1 MYYEVIPTTT
11 FKKSPLFSDGLLT
24 YSFDQNLAPGT
35 IVSIPLG
42 KKTAIGIIYQK
53 TTAPTDQNFIIKSIN
68 KIVHPIPLPNH
79 LLKSLAWLSFY
90 YLNPVAKTA
99 NLFLPLGIEKNRRK
113 KSSTPA
119 TVDVTTTNVTTTTTT
134 ANTNIT
140 SDATTTTADTNI
152 TTDATTPKIPLNSA
166 QKQALAE
173 LHKIKTHTKLLHGI
187 TGSGKTNI
195 YLKLAQQVFNSNQST
210 ILLVPEISLTPQLV
224 GRFQEHFGTQ
234 VISLHSKLT
243 EAERHLIWQRIHEA
257 DSSAPFVVI
266 GPRSALFSPLK
277 NLGLIIIDEAHEPS
291 FYQDTSPRYHA
302 LRLASFMAQT
312 LKIDCLLGTATPRV
326 EDYFLAQK
334 NHAYVALSEKAKTIT
349 GQTKISLIDLKDR
362 ALFTKNRYFS
372 DALLQD
378 IENNLKQHK
387 QTLLFHN
394 RRGSAP
400 LTLCEHCGYQV
411 LCPNCLLPLILHSDS
426 YQLICHTCGHHEPVP
441 STCPVCHH
449 GSLIHKGFGTKL
461 LESEL
466 KKLFKNAR
474 IARFD
479 ADNATADS
487 LTQNFEAVK
496 NGDIDIIIG
505 TQTIAKGL
513 DLPLLNT
520 VGIVQADAN
529 LNLPDYAAEER
540 TFQLITQVIGRVG
553 RGHTDINHVF
563 LQTFQPEHP
572 VILAARSLDY
582 VKFADYLLKKRQL
595 SHLPP
600 FFYLLRISIVKKTE
614 DLAIKKIVSLHRAL
628 KKFPDVYLSAP
639 TPSFH
644 EYTPSGYSWQIIVK
658 AKKRDSLTHLIES
671 LDQYPEIRFAIDPPS
686 LI

>member
-1 MYYEVIPTTT
+1 MYYDVIPTTT

-24 YSFDQNLAPGT
+24 YSFDQNLAPGI

-42 KKTAIGIIYQK
+42 KKTALGIIYRK

-79 LLKSLAWLSFY
+79 LLKSLAWLSSY

-113 KSSTPA
+113 KSSASTFIPQSSNPIQ
-119 TVDVTTTNVTTTTTT
+119 DM
-134 ANTNIT
+134 T
-140 SDATTTTADTNI
+140 SPNAATTTHYQ
-152 TTDATTPKIPLNSA
+152 IPLNPA
-166 QKQALAE
+166 QKQALTE
-173 LHKIKTHTKLLHGI
+173 LRKIKTHTKLLHGI

-195 YLKLAQQVFNSNQST
+195 YLELASQVFNSNKSV

-257 DSSAPFVVI
+257 DQSTPFVII

-349 GQTKISLIDLKDR
+349 SQTKINLIDLKDR
-362 ALFTKNRYFS
+362 ALFTRNRYFS

-400 LTLCEHCGYQV
+400 LTICEHCGYQV
-411 LCPNCLLPLILHSDS
+411 LCPNCLLPLTLHSDS

-529 LNLPDYAAEER
+529 LNLPDYVAEER

-553 RGHTDINHVF
+553 RGHNDINHVF

-572 VILAARSLDY
+572 VILAAKSLDY
-582 VKFADYLLKKRQL
+582 AKFADYLLKKRQL

-614 DLAIKKIVSLHRAL
+614 NLAIKKIMSLHHTL

-658 AKKRDSLTHLIES
+658 AKKRDSLTHLIQS

>member
-42 KKTAIGIIYQK
+42 KKTALGIIYRK

-79 LLKSLAWLSFY
+79 LLKSLAWLSSY

-113 KSSTPA
+113 KSSASTFIPQSSNPIQ
-119 TVDVTTTNVTTTTTT
+119 DM
-134 ANTNIT
+134 T
-140 SDATTTTADTNI
+140 SPIAATTTHYQ
-152 TTDATTPKIPLNSA
+152 IPLNPA
-166 QKQALAE
+166 QKQALTE

-195 YLKLAQQVFNSNQST
+195 YLELASQVFSSNQSV
-210 ILLVPEISLTPQLV
+210 ILLVPEIFLTPQLV

-257 DSSAPFVVI
+257 DQSIPFIVI

-334 NHAYVALSEKAKTIT
+334 NHAYVVLSEKAKSIT
-349 GQTKISLIDLKDR
+349 SQTKISLIDLKDR
-362 ALFTKNRYFS
+362 AFFTRNRYFS

-400 LTLCEHCGYQV
+400 LTICEHCGYQV
-411 LCPNCLLPLILHSDS
+411 LCPNCLLPLTLHSDS

-466 KKLFKNAR
+466 KKLFKSAR

-479 ADNATADS
+479 ADNTTADS
-487 LTQNFEAVK
+487 LTQNFESVK

-572 VILAARSLDY
+572 VILAAKSLDY
-582 VKFADYLLKKRQL
+582 AKFADYLLKKRQL

-614 DLAIKKIVSLHRAL
+614 DLTIKKIMELHRAL
-628 KKFPDVYLSAP
+628 KKIPDVYLSAP

>member
-42 KKTAIGIIYQK
+42 KKTALGIIYRK
-53 TTAPTDQNFIIKSIN
+53 ISTPTDQNFIIKSIN

-79 LLKSLAWLSFY
+79 LLKSLAWLSSY

-113 KSSTPA
+113 KSPVTPP
-119 TVDVTTTNVTTTTTT
+119 V
-134 ANTNIT
+134 
-140 SDATTTTADTNI
+140 ATTINEAPLTASVASLSSPVIPPIT
-152 TTDATTPKIPLNSA
+152 TTDAHQIPLNSA
-166 QKQALAE
+166 QKQALTE

-195 YLKLAQQVFNSNQST
+195 YLKLASQVFSSNQSV

-243 EAERHLIWQRIHEA
+243 EAERHLIWQLIHEA
-257 DSSAPFVVI
+257 DQSTPFVVI

-326 EDYFLAQK
+326 EDYFLARK
-334 NHAYVALSEKAKTIT
+334 NHAYVALSEKAKSIT
-349 GQTKISLIDLKDR
+349 SQTKISLIDLKDR
-362 ALFTKNRYFS
+362 ALFTRNRYFS

-411 LCPNCLLPLILHSDS
+411 LCPNCLLPLTLHSDS

-466 KKLFKNAR
+466 KKLFKSAR

-479 ADNATADS
+479 ADNTTADS

-572 VILAARSLDY
+572 VILAAKSLDY
-582 VKFADYLLKKRQL
+582 AKFADYLLKKRQL

-614 DLAIKKIVSLHRAL
+614 DLTIKKIMELHRAL

>member
-24 YSFDQNLAPGT
+24 YSFDQNLTPGT

-42 KKTAIGIIYQK
+42 KKTALGIIYRK
-53 TTAPTDQNFIIKSIN
+53 TTAPTDQNFVIKSIN

-79 LLKSLAWLSFY
+79 LLKSLVWLSSY

-113 KSSTPA
+113 KFSTPA
-119 TVDVTTTNVTTTTTT
+119 TADVTTTN
-134 ANTNIT
+134 
-140 SDATTTTADTNI
+140 ATTTTATTAVTTTVVAQNSNNSVI
-152 TTDATTPKIPLNSA
+152 TSLKIPLNSA

-173 LHKIKTHTKLLHGI
+173 LQAIKTHTKLLHGI

-195 YLKLAQQVFNSNQST
+195 YLKLAQQMFDSNQSI

-234 VISLHSKLT
+234 VTTLHSKVT

-257 DSSAPFVVI
+257 NSSTPFVVI

-349 GQTKISLIDLKDR
+349 SQTKISLIDLKDR

-378 IENNLKQHK
+378 IENNLRQHK

-411 LCPNCLLPLILHSDS
+411 LCPNCLLPLTLHSDS

-449 GSLIHKGFGTKL
+449 SSLIHKGFGTKL

-466 KKLFKNAR
+466 KKLFKSAR

-479 ADNATADS
+479 ADNTTADS
-487 LTQNFEAVK
+487 LTQNFAAVK
-496 NGDIDIIIG
+496 NGDINIIIG

-572 VILAARSLDY
+572 VILAAKSLDY
-582 VKFADYLLKKRQL
+582 AKFADYLLKKRQI

-600 FFYLLRISIVKKTE
+600 FFYLLRIAIVKKTE
-614 DLAIKKIVSLHRAL
+614 DLTIKKIMELHRAL
-628 KKFPDVYLSAP
+628 KKLPDVYLSAP

-671 LDQYPEIRFAIDPPS
+671 LNQYPEIRFAIDPPS

>member
-24 YSFDQNLAPGT
+24 YSFDQNLAPGI

-42 KKTAIGIIYQK
+42 KKTTLGIIYRK

-79 LLKSLAWLSFY
+79 LLKSLAWLSSY

-113 KSSTPA
+113 KSSASTFIPQFSNPIQDIA
-119 TVDVTTTNVTTTTTT
+119 SPI
-134 ANTNIT
+134 A
-140 SDATTTTADTNI
+140 ATTTHYQ
-152 TTDATTPKIPLNSA
+152 IPLNPA
-166 QKQALAE
+166 QKQALTE

-195 YLKLAQQVFNSNQST
+195 YLELASQVFSSNQSV

-257 DSSAPFVVI
+257 DQSTPFVII

-334 NHAYVALSEKAKTIT
+334 NHAYVALSEKAKSIT
-349 GQTKISLIDLKDR
+349 SQTKISLIDLKDR
-362 ALFTKNRYFS
+362 ALFTRNRYFS

-400 LTLCEHCGYQV
+400 LTICEHCGYQV
-411 LCPNCLLPLILHSDS
+411 LCPNCLLPLTLHSDS

-466 KKLFKNAR
+466 KKLFKSAR

-553 RGHTDINHVF
+553 RGHNDINHVF

-572 VILAARSLDY
+572 VILAAKSLDY
-582 VKFADYLLKKRQL
+582 AKFADYLLKKRQL

-600 FFYLLRISIVKKTE
+600 FFYLLRISILKKTE
-614 DLAIKKIVSLHRAL
+614 DLAIKKIMSLHRTL

>member
-24 YSFDQNLAPGT
+24 YSFDQNLAPGI

-42 KKTAIGIIYQK
+42 KKTTLGIIYRK

-79 LLKSLAWLSFY
+79 LLKSLAWLSSY

-113 KSSTPA
+113 KSSASTFIPQFSNPIQDIA
-119 TVDVTTTNVTTTTTT
+119 SPI
-134 ANTNIT
+134 A
-140 SDATTTTADTNI
+140 ATTTHYQ
-152 TTDATTPKIPLNSA
+152 IPLNPA
-166 QKQALAE
+166 QKQALTE

-195 YLKLAQQVFNSNQST
+195 YLELASQVFSSNQSV

-257 DSSAPFVVI
+257 DQSTPFVII

-334 NHAYVALSEKAKTIT
+334 NHAYVALSEKAKSIT
-349 GQTKISLIDLKDR
+349 SQTKISLIDLKDR
-362 ALFTKNRYFS
+362 ALFTRNRYFS

-400 LTLCEHCGYQV
+400 LTICEHCGYQV
-411 LCPNCLLPLILHSDS
+411 LCPNCLLPLTLHSDS

-553 RGHTDINHVF
+553 RGHNDVNHVF

-572 VILAARSLDY
+572 VILAAKSLDY
-582 VKFADYLLKKRQL
+582 AKFADYLLKKRQL

-614 DLAIKKIVSLHRAL
+614 DLAIKKIMSLHRTL

>member
-24 YSFDQNLAPGT
+24 YSFDQNLAPGI

-42 KKTAIGIIYQK
+42 KKTALGIIYRK

-79 LLKSLAWLSFY
+79 LLKSLAWLSSY

-113 KSSTPA
+113 KSSASTFIPQFSNPIQDIA
-119 TVDVTTTNVTTTTTT
+119 SPI
-134 ANTNIT
+134 A
-140 SDATTTTADTNI
+140 ATTTHYQ
-152 TTDATTPKIPLNSA
+152 IPLNPA
-166 QKQALAE
+166 QKQALTE

-195 YLKLAQQVFNSNQST
+195 YLELASQVFNSNKSV

-257 DSSAPFVVI
+257 DQSTPFVII

-334 NHAYVALSEKAKTIT
+334 NHAYVALSEKAKSIT
-349 GQTKISLIDLKDR
+349 SQTKISLIDLKDR
-362 ALFTKNRYFS
+362 ALFTRNRYFS
-372 DALLQD
+372 DTLLQD

-400 LTLCEHCGYQV
+400 LTICEHCGYQV
-411 LCPNCLLPLILHSDS
+411 LCPNCLLPLTLHSDS

-572 VILAARSLDY
+572 VILAAKSLDY
-582 VKFADYLLKKRQL
+582 AKFADYLLKKRQL

-614 DLAIKKIVSLHRAL
+614 DLAIKKIMSLHRTL

-644 EYTPSGYSWQIIVK
+644 EYTPSGYSWQIIIK

-671 LDQYPEIRFAIDPPS
+671 LNQYPEIRFAIDPPS

>member
-42 KKTAIGIIYQK
+42 KKTALGIIYRK

-79 LLKSLAWLSFY
+79 LLKSLAWLSSY
-90 YLNPVAKTA
+90 YLNPVAKAA

-113 KSSTPA
+113 KSSASTFIPQSSNPIQ
-119 TVDVTTTNVTTTTTT
+119 DM
-134 ANTNIT
+134 T
-140 SDATTTTADTNI
+140 SPNAATTTHYQ
-152 TTDATTPKIPLNSA
+152 IPLNPT
-166 QKQALAE
+166 QKQALTE
-173 LHKIKTHTKLLHGI
+173 LRKIKTHTKLLHGI

-195 YLKLAQQVFNSNQST
+195 YLELASQVFNSNKSV

-257 DSSAPFVVI
+257 DQSTPFVII

-334 NHAYVALSEKAKTIT
+334 NHAYVALSEKAKSIT
-349 GQTKISLIDLKDR
+349 SQTKISLIDLKDR
-362 ALFTKNRYFS
+362 ALFTRNRYFF

-400 LTLCEHCGYQV
+400 LTICEHCGYQV
-411 LCPNCLLPLILHSDS
+411 LCPNCLLPLTLHSDS

-466 KKLFKNAR
+466 KKLFKSAR

-520 VGIVQADAN
+520 VGIIQADAN

-553 RGHTDINHVF
+553 RGHNDINHVF

-572 VILAARSLDY
+572 VILAAKSLDY
-582 VKFADYLLKKRQL
+582 AKFADYLLKKRQL

-614 DLAIKKIVSLHRAL
+614 DLAIKKIMSLHSTL

>member
-42 KKTAIGIIYQK
+42 KKTAIGIIYRK

-79 LLKSLAWLSFY
+79 LLKSLAWLSSY

-113 KSSTPA
+113 KSSASTFIPQFSNPIQDIA
-119 TVDVTTTNVTTTTTT
+119 SPI
-134 ANTNIT
+134 A
-140 SDATTTTADTNI
+140 ATTTHYQ
-152 TTDATTPKIPLNSA
+152 IPLNPA
-166 QKQALAE
+166 QKQALTE

-195 YLKLAQQVFNSNQST
+195 YLELASQVFSSNQSV

-257 DSSAPFVVI
+257 DQSTPFVII

-334 NHAYVALSEKAKTIT
+334 NHAYVALSEKAKSIT
-349 GQTKISLIDLKDR
+349 SQTKISLIDLKDR
-362 ALFTKNRYFS
+362 ALFTRNRYFS

-400 LTLCEHCGYQV
+400 LTICEHCGYQV
-411 LCPNCLLPLILHSDS
+411 LCPNCLLPLTLHSDS

-466 KKLFKNAR
+466 KKLFKSAR

-520 VGIVQADAN
+520 VGIIQADAN

-572 VILAARSLDY
+572 VILAAKSLDY
-582 VKFADYLLKKRQL
+582 AKFADYLLKKRQL

-614 DLAIKKIVSLHRAL
+614 DLTIKKITELHRAL
-628 KKFPDVYLSAP
+628 KKFPNVYLSAP

-644 EYTPSGYSWQIIVK
+644 EYIPSGYSWQIIVK

>member
-42 KKTAIGIIYQK
+42 KKTALGIIYRK
-53 TTAPTDQNFIIKSIN
+53 TAAPTDQNFVIKSIN

-79 LLKSLAWLSFY
+79 LLKSLIWLSSY

-113 KSSTPA
+113 KFSTPA
-119 TVDVTTTNVTTTTTT
+119 TADVTTTN
-134 ANTNIT
+134 
-140 SDATTTTADTNI
+140 ATTTTATTAVTTTVVAQNSNNSVI
-152 TTDATTPKIPLNSA
+152 TSLKIPLNSA
-166 QKQALAE
+166 QKQALTKLQA
-173 LHKIKTHTKLLHGI
+173 IKTHTKLLHGI

-195 YLKLAQQVFNSNQST
+195 YLKLAQQIFDSNQSI

-257 DSSAPFVVI
+257 DQSTPFVVI

-334 NHAYVALSEKAKTIT
+334 NHAYVSLSEKAKSIT
-349 GQTKISLIDLKDR
+349 SQTKINLIDLKDR
-362 ALFTKNRYFS
+362 ALFAKNRYFS

-378 IENNLKQHK
+378 IENNLRQHK

-400 LTLCEHCGYQV
+400 LTLCEHCGYQA
-411 LCPNCLLPLILHSDS
+411 LCPNCLLPLTLHSDS

-466 KKLFKNAR
+466 KKLFKSAH

-479 ADNATADS
+479 ADNTTADS

-496 NGDIDIIIG
+496 NGDINIIIG

-572 VILAARSLDY
+572 VILAAKSLDY
-582 VKFADYLLKKRQL
+582 AKFADYLLKKRQI

-600 FFYLLRISIVKKTE
+600 FFYLLRIAIVKKTE
-614 DLAIKKIVSLHRAL
+614 DLTIKKIMELHRAL
-628 KKFPDVYLSAP
+628 KKLPDVYLSAP

>member
-42 KKTAIGIIYQK
+42 KKTALGIIYRK

-79 LLKSLAWLSFY
+79 LLKSLAWLSSY

-113 KSSTPA
+113 KSSASTFIPQSSNPIQ
-119 TVDVTTTNVTTTTTT
+119 DM
-134 ANTNIT
+134 T
-140 SDATTTTADTNI
+140 SPNAATTTHYQ
-152 TTDATTPKIPLNSA
+152 IPLNPT
-166 QKQALAE
+166 QKQALTE
-173 LHKIKTHTKLLHGI
+173 LRKIKTHTKLLHGI

-195 YLKLAQQVFNSNQST
+195 YLELASQVFNSNKSV

-257 DSSAPFVVI
+257 DQSTPFVII

-334 NHAYVALSEKAKTIT
+334 NHAYVALSEKAKSIT
-349 GQTKISLIDLKDR
+349 SQTKISLIDLKDR
-362 ALFTKNRYFS
+362 ALFTRNRYFS

-400 LTLCEHCGYQV
+400 LTICEHCGYQV
-411 LCPNCLLPLILHSDS
+411 LCPNCLLPLTLHSDS

-466 KKLFKNAR
+466 KNLFKSAR

-572 VILAARSLDY
+572 VILAAKSLDY
-582 VKFADYLLKKRQL
+582 AKFADYLLKKRQL

-614 DLAIKKIVSLHRAL
+614 DLTIKKIMELHRAL
-628 KKFPDVYLSAP
+628 KKIPDVYLSAP

>member
-42 KKTAIGIIYQK
+42 KKTALGIIYRK

-79 LLKSLAWLSFY
+79 LLKSLAWLSSY

-113 KSSTPA
+113 KSSASTFIPQSSNPIQ
-119 TVDVTTTNVTTTTTT
+119 DM
-134 ANTNIT
+134 T
-140 SDATTTTADTNI
+140 SPNAATTTHYQ
-152 TTDATTPKIPLNSA
+152 IPLNPT
-166 QKQALAE
+166 QKQALTE
-173 LHKIKTHTKLLHGI
+173 LRKIKTHTKLLHGI

-195 YLKLAQQVFNSNQST
+195 YLELASQVFNSNKSV

-243 EAERHLIWQRIHEA
+243 EAERHLIWQHIHEA
-257 DSSAPFVVI
+257 DQSTPFVII

-334 NHAYVALSEKAKTIT
+334 NHAYVALSEKAKSIT
-349 GQTKISLIDLKDR
+349 SQTKISLIDLKDR
-362 ALFTKNRYFS
+362 ALFTRNRYFS

-400 LTLCEHCGYQV
+400 LTICEHCGYQV
-411 LCPNCLLPLILHSDS
+411 LCPNCLLPLTLHSDS

-466 KKLFKNAR
+466 KKLFKSAR

-520 VGIVQADAN
+520 VGIIQADAN

-572 VILAARSLDY
+572 VILAAKSLDY
-582 VKFADYLLKKRQL
+582 AKFADYLLKKRQL

-614 DLAIKKIVSLHRAL
+614 DLTIKKIMELHRAL
-628 KKFPDVYLSAP
+628 KKIPDVYLSAP

>member
-42 KKTAIGIIYQK
+42 KKTALGIIYRK
-53 TTAPTDQNFIIKSIN
+53 TTAPTDQNFVIKSIN

-79 LLKSLAWLSFY
+79 LLKSLAWLSSY

-113 KSSTPA
+113 KSSASTFIPQFSNPIQDIA
-119 TVDVTTTNVTTTTTT
+119 SPI
-134 ANTNIT
+134 A
-140 SDATTTTADTNI
+140 ATTTHYQ
-152 TTDATTPKIPLNSA
+152 IPLNPA
-166 QKQALAE
+166 QKQALTE

-195 YLKLAQQVFNSNQST
+195 YLELASQVFSSNQSV

-257 DSSAPFVVI
+257 DQSTPFVII

-334 NHAYVALSEKAKTIT
+334 NHAYVALSEKAKSIT
-349 GQTKISLIDLKDR
+349 SQTKISPIDLKDR
-362 ALFTKNRYFS
+362 ALFTHNRYFS

-400 LTLCEHCGYQV
+400 LTICEHCGYQV
-411 LCPNCLLPLILHSDS
+411 LCPNCLLPLTLHSDS

-466 KKLFKNAR
+466 KKLFKSAR

-479 ADNATADS
+479 ADNTTADS

-520 VGIVQADAN
+520 VGIIQADAN

-572 VILAARSLDY
+572 VILAAKSLDY
-582 VKFADYLLKKRQL
+582 AKFADYLLKKRQL

-614 DLAIKKIVSLHRAL
+614 DLTIKKIMELHRAL

-671 LDQYPEIRFAIDPPS
+671 LNQYPEIRFAIDPPS

>member
-42 KKTAIGIIYQK
+42 KKTALGIIYRK

-79 LLKSLAWLSFY
+79 LLKSLAWLSSY

-113 KSSTPA
+113 KSSASTFIPQFSNPIQDIA
-119 TVDVTTTNVTTTTTT
+119 SPI
-134 ANTNIT
+134 A
-140 SDATTTTADTNI
+140 ATTTHYQ
-152 TTDATTPKIPLNSA
+152 IPLNPA
-166 QKQALAE
+166 QKQALTE

-195 YLKLAQQVFNSNQST
+195 YLKLAQQIFDSNQSI

-224 GRFQEHFGTQ
+224 SRFQEHFGTQ

-257 DSSAPFVVI
+257 DQSTPFVVI

-312 LKIDCLLGTATPRV
+312 LEIDCLLGTATPRV

-334 NHAYVALSEKAKTIT
+334 NHAYVTLSEKAKAIT

-362 ALFTKNRYFS
+362 ALFTRNRYFS

-400 LTLCEHCGYQV
+400 LTICEHCGYQV
-411 LCPNCLLPLILHSDS
+411 LCPNCLLPLTLHSDS

-441 STCPVCHH
+441 STCPICHH

-466 KKLFKNAR
+466 KKLFKSAR

-479 ADNATADS
+479 ADNTTADS

-496 NGDIDIIIG
+496 NGGIDIIIG

-553 RGHTDINHVF
+553 RGHNDVNHVF

-572 VILAARSLDY
+572 VILAAKSLDY
-582 VKFADYLLKKRQL
+582 AKFADYLLKKRQL

-614 DLAIKKIVSLHRAL
+614 DLAIKKIMSLHRTL

-658 AKKRDSLTHLIES
+658 AKKRDSLTHLIQS

>member
-42 KKTAIGIIYQK
+42 KKTALGIIYRK
-53 TTAPTDQNFIIKSIN
+53 TTAPTDQNFVIKSIN

-79 LLKSLAWLSFY
+79 LLKSLAWLSSY

-113 KSSTPA
+113 KSSASTFIPQSSNPIQ
-119 TVDVTTTNVTTTTTT
+119 DM
-134 ANTNIT
+134 T
-140 SDATTTTADTNI
+140 SPNAATTTHYQ
-152 TTDATTPKIPLNSA
+152 IPLNPA
-166 QKQALAE
+166 QKQTLTE
-173 LHKIKTHTKLLHGI
+173 LRKIKTHTKLLHGI

-195 YLKLAQQVFNSNQST
+195 YLELASQVFNSNKSV

-257 DSSAPFVVI
+257 DQSTPFVII

-334 NHAYVALSEKAKTIT
+334 NHAYVALSEKAKSIT
-349 GQTKISLIDLKDR
+349 SQTKISLIDLKDR
-362 ALFTKNRYFS
+362 ALFTRNRYFS

-400 LTLCEHCGYQV
+400 LTICEHCGYQV
-411 LCPNCLLPLILHSDS
+411 LCPNCLLPLTLHSDS

-466 KKLFKNAR
+466 KKLFKSAR

-479 ADNATADS
+479 ADNTTADS

-572 VILAARSLDY
+572 VILAAKSLDY
-582 VKFADYLLKKRQL
+582 AKFADYLLKKRQI

-614 DLAIKKIVSLHRAL
+614 DLTIKKIMELHRAL

-671 LDQYPEIRFAIDPPS
+671 LNQYPEIRFAIDPPS

>member
-42 KKTAIGIIYQK
+42 KKTALGIIYRK
-53 TTAPTDQNFIIKSIN
+53 TTAPTDQNFVIKSIN

-79 LLKSLAWLSFY
+79 LLKSLAWLSSY

-113 KSSTPA
+113 KSSASTFIPQFSNPIQDIA
-119 TVDVTTTNVTTTTTT
+119 SPI
-134 ANTNIT
+134 A
-140 SDATTTTADTNI
+140 ATTTHYQ
-152 TTDATTPKIPLNSA
+152 IPLNPA
-166 QKQALAE
+166 QKQALTE

-195 YLKLAQQVFNSNQST
+195 YLELASQVFSSNQSV

-257 DSSAPFVVI
+257 DQSTPFVII

-334 NHAYVALSEKAKTIT
+334 NHAYVALSEKAKSIT
-349 GQTKISLIDLKDR
+349 SQTKISLIDLKDR
-362 ALFTKNRYFS
+362 ALFTRNRYFS

-400 LTLCEHCGYQV
+400 LTICEHCGYQV
-411 LCPNCLLPLILHSDS
+411 LCPNCLLPLTLHSDS

-466 KKLFKNAR
+466 KKIFKSAR

-520 VGIVQADAN
+520 VGIIQADAN

-572 VILAARSLDY
+572 VILAAKSLDY
-582 VKFADYLLKKRQL
+582 AKFADYLLKKRQL

-614 DLAIKKIVSLHRAL
+614 DLTIKKIMELHRAL

-671 LDQYPEIRFAIDPPS
+671 LNQYPEIRFAIDPPS

>member
-42 KKTAIGIIYQK
+42 KKTAIGIIYRK
-53 TTAPTDQNFIIKSIN
+53 TTAPTNQNFVIKSIN

-79 LLKSLAWLSFY
+79 LLKSLTWLSSY

-113 KSSTPA
+113 KSSASTFIPQFSNPIQDIASPIAA
-119 TVDVTTTNVTTTTTT
+119 T
-134 ANTNIT
+134 IT
-140 SDATTTTADTNI
+140 HYQ
-152 TTDATTPKIPLNSA
+152 IPLNPA
-166 QKQALAE
+166 QKQALTE

-195 YLKLAQQVFNSNQST
+195 YLKLASQVFSSNQSV

-257 DSSAPFVVI
+257 DQSTPFVII

-334 NHAYVALSEKAKTIT
+334 NHAYVALSEKAKSIT
-349 GQTKISLIDLKDR
+349 SQTKISLIDLKDR
-362 ALFTKNRYFS
+362 ALFTRNRYFS

-411 LCPNCLLPLILHSDS
+411 LCPNCLLPLTLHSDS

-466 KKLFKNAR
+466 KKLFKSAR

-479 ADNATADS
+479 ADNTTADS

-496 NGDIDIIIG
+496 NGDVDIIIG

-572 VILAARSLDY
+572 VILAAKSLDY
-582 VKFADYLLKKRQL
+582 AKFADYLLKKRQI

-614 DLAIKKIVSLHRAL
+614 DLAIKKIMELHRAL

>member
-42 KKTAIGIIYQK
+42 KKTALGIIYRK
-53 TTAPTDQNFIIKSIN
+53 ISTPTDQNFIIKSIN

-79 LLKSLAWLSFY
+79 LLKSLAWLSSY

-113 KSSTPA
+113 KSPVTPP
-119 TVDVTTTNVTTTTTT
+119 V
-134 ANTNIT
+134 
-140 SDATTTTADTNI
+140 ATTINEAPLTASVASLSSPVIPPIT
-152 TTDATTPKIPLNSA
+152 TTDAHQIPLNSA
-166 QKQALAE
+166 QKQALTE

-195 YLKLAQQVFNSNQST
+195 YLKLASQVFSSNQSV

-257 DSSAPFVVI
+257 DQSTPFVII

-334 NHAYVALSEKAKTIT
+334 NHAYVALSEKAKSIT
-349 GQTKISLIDLKDR
+349 SQTKISLIDLKDR
-362 ALFTKNRYFS
+362 ALFTRNRYFS

-400 LTLCEHCGYQV
+400 LTICEHCGYQV
-411 LCPNCLLPLILHSDS
+411 LCPNCLLPLTLHSDS

-466 KKLFKNAR
+466 KKIFKSAR

-496 NGDIDIIIG
+496 NGDVDIIIG

-553 RGHTDINHVF
+553 RGHNDINHVF

-572 VILAARSLDY
+572 VILAAKSLDY
-582 VKFADYLLKKRQL
+582 AKFADYLLKKRQL

-614 DLAIKKIVSLHRAL
+614 DLTIKKIMSLHRTL

>member
-24 YSFDQNLAPGT
+24 YSFDQNLAPGI

-42 KKTAIGIIYQK
+42 KKTALGIIYRK

-79 LLKSLAWLSFY
+79 LLKSLAWLSSY

-113 KSSTPA
+113 KSSASTFIPQFSNPIQDIA
-119 TVDVTTTNVTTTTTT
+119 SPI
-134 ANTNIT
+134 A
-140 SDATTTTADTNI
+140 ATTTHYQ
-152 TTDATTPKIPLNSA
+152 IPLNPA

-195 YLKLAQQVFNSNQST
+195 YLELTSQVFNSNKSV

-257 DSSAPFVVI
+257 DQSTPFVII

-334 NHAYVALSEKAKTIT
+334 NHAYVALSEKAKSIT
-349 GQTKISLIDLKDR
+349 SQTKISLIDLKDR
-362 ALFTKNRYFS
+362 ALFTRNRYFS

-400 LTLCEHCGYQV
+400 LTICEHCGYQV
-411 LCPNCLLPLILHSDS
+411 LCPNCLLPLTLHSDS

-466 KKLFKNAR
+466 KKLFKSAR

-572 VILAARSLDY
+572 VILAAKSLDY
-582 VKFADYLLKKRQL
+582 AKFADYLLKKRQL

-600 FFYLLRISIVKKTE
+600 FFYLLRISIIKKTE
-614 DLAIKKIVSLHRAL
+614 DLTIKKIMELHRAL

-671 LDQYPEIRFAIDPPS
+671 LNQYPEIRFAIDPPS

>member
-42 KKTAIGIIYQK
+42 KKTALGIIYRK
-53 TTAPTDQNFIIKSIN
+53 TTAPTDQNFVIKSIN

-79 LLKSLAWLSFY
+79 LLKSLAWLSSY

-113 KSSTPA
+113 KSSASTFIPQFSNPIQDIA
-119 TVDVTTTNVTTTTTT
+119 SPI
-134 ANTNIT
+134 A
-140 SDATTTTADTNI
+140 ATTTHYQ
-152 TTDATTPKIPLNSA
+152 IPLNPA

-195 YLKLAQQVFNSNQST
+195 YLKLAQQIFDSSQSI

-257 DSSAPFVVI
+257 DQSTPFVII

-334 NHAYVALSEKAKTIT
+334 NHAYVALSKKAKSIT
-349 GQTKISLIDLKDR
+349 SQTKISLIDLKDR
-362 ALFTKNRYFS
+362 ALFTRNRYFS

-400 LTLCEHCGYQV
+400 LTICEHCGYQV
-411 LCPNCLLPLILHSDS
+411 LCPNCLLPLTLHSDS

-553 RGHTDINHVF
+553 RGHNDVNHVF

-572 VILAARSLDY
+572 VILAAKSLDY
-582 VKFADYLLKKRQL
+582 AKFADYLLKKRQL

-614 DLAIKKIVSLHRAL
+614 DLTIKKIMELHRAL

-671 LDQYPEIRFAIDPPS
+671 LNQYPEIRFAIDPPS

>member
-42 KKTAIGIIYQK
+42 KKTALGIIYRK

-68 KIVHPIPLPNH
+68 KIVHSIPLPSH
-79 LLKSLAWLSFY
+79 LLKSLAWLSSY

-113 KSSTPA
+113 KSSASTFIPQSSNPIQ
-119 TVDVTTTNVTTTTTT
+119 DM
-134 ANTNIT
+134 T
-140 SDATTTTADTNI
+140 SPNAATTTHYQ
-152 TTDATTPKIPLNSA
+152 IPLNPA
-166 QKQALAE
+166 QKQALTE
-173 LHKIKTHTKLLHGI
+173 LRKIKTHTKLLHGI

-195 YLKLAQQVFNSNQST
+195 YLELASQVFNSNKSV

-257 DSSAPFVVI
+257 DQSTPFVII

-334 NHAYVALSEKAKTIT
+334 NHAYVALSEKAKSIT
-349 GQTKISLIDLKDR
+349 SQTKISLIDLKDR
-362 ALFTKNRYFS
+362 AFFTRNRYFS

-400 LTLCEHCGYQV
+400 LTICEHCGYQV
-411 LCPNCLLPLILHSDS
+411 LCPNCLLPLTLHSDS

-466 KKLFKNAR
+466 KKLFKSAR

-479 ADNATADS
+479 ADNTTADS

-520 VGIVQADAN
+520 VGIIQADAN

-553 RGHTDINHVF
+553 RGHNDINHVF

-572 VILAARSLDY
+572 VILAAKSLDY
-582 VKFADYLLKKRQL
+582 AKFADYLLKKRQL

-614 DLAIKKIVSLHRAL
+614 DLAIKKIMSLHRTL
-628 KKFPDVYLSAP
+628 KKFPNVYLSAP

>member
-24 YSFDQNLAPGT
+24 YSFDQNLAPGI

-42 KKTAIGIIYQK
+42 KKTALGIIYQK

-79 LLKSLAWLSFY
+79 LLKSLAWLSSY

-113 KSSTPA
+113 KSSASTFIPQSSNPIQ
-119 TVDVTTTNVTTTTTT
+119 DM
-134 ANTNIT
+134 T
-140 SDATTTTADTNI
+140 SPNAATTTHYQ
-152 TTDATTPKIPLNSA
+152 IPLNPA
-166 QKQALAE
+166 QKQALTE
-173 LHKIKTHTKLLHGI
+173 LRKIKTHTKLLHGI

-195 YLKLAQQVFNSNQST
+195 YLELASQVFNSNKSV

-257 DSSAPFVVI
+257 DQSTPFVII

-334 NHAYVALSEKAKTIT
+334 NHAYVALSEKAKSIT
-349 GQTKISLIDLKDR
+349 SQTKINLIDLKDR
-362 ALFTKNRYFS
+362 ALFTRNRYFS
-372 DALLQD
+372 DALLQN

-411 LCPNCLLPLILHSDS
+411 LCPNCLLPLTLHSDS

-466 KKLFKNAR
+466 KKIFKSTR

-479 ADNATADS
+479 ADNTTADS

-496 NGDIDIIIG
+496 NGDVDIIIG

-553 RGHTDINHVF
+553 RGHTDVNHVF

-572 VILAARSLDY
+572 VILAAKSLDY
-582 VKFADYLLKKRQL
+582 AKFVDYLLKKRQL

-614 DLAIKKIVSLHRAL
+614 DLAIKKIMELHRAL

-658 AKKRDSLTHLIES
+658 AKKRDSLTHLIQS

>member
-42 KKTAIGIIYQK
+42 KKTALGIIYRK

-79 LLKSLAWLSFY
+79 LLKSLAWLSSY

-113 KSSTPA
+113 KSSASTFIPQFSNPIQDIA
-119 TVDVTTTNVTTTTTT
+119 SPI
-134 ANTNIT
+134 A
-140 SDATTTTADTNI
+140 ATTTHYQ
-152 TTDATTPKIPLNSA
+152 IPLNPA
-166 QKQALAE
+166 QKQALTE

-195 YLKLAQQVFNSNQST
+195 YLELASQVFSSNQSV

-257 DSSAPFVVI
+257 DQSTPFVII

-334 NHAYVALSEKAKTIT
+334 NHAYVALSEKAKSIT
-349 GQTKISLIDLKDR
+349 SQTKISLIDLKDR
-362 ALFTKNRYFS
+362 ALFTRNRYFS

-400 LTLCEHCGYQV
+400 LTICEHCGYQV
-411 LCPNCLLPLILHSDS
+411 LCPNCLLPLTLHSDS

-466 KKLFKNAR
+466 KKLFKSAR

-572 VILAARSLDY
+572 VILAAKSLDY
-582 VKFADYLLKKRQL
+582 AKFADYLLKKRQL

-614 DLAIKKIVSLHRAL
+614 DLTIKKIMELHRAL

-671 LDQYPEIRFAIDPPS
+671 LNQYPEIRFAIDPPS

>member
-42 KKTAIGIIYQK
+42 KKTALGIIYRK
-53 TTAPTDQNFIIKSIN
+53 TTAPTDQNFVIKSIN

-79 LLKSLAWLSFY
+79 LLKSLAWLSSY

-113 KSSTPA
+113 KSSASTFIPQFSNPIQDIA
-119 TVDVTTTNVTTTTTT
+119 SPI
-134 ANTNIT
+134 A
-140 SDATTTTADTNI
+140 ATTTHYQ
-152 TTDATTPKIPLNSA
+152 IPLNPA
-166 QKQALAE
+166 QKQALTE

-195 YLKLAQQVFNSNQST
+195 YLELASQVFSSNQSV

-257 DSSAPFVVI
+257 DQSTPFVVI

-326 EDYFLAQK
+326 EDYFLAKK
-334 NHAYVALSEKAKTIT
+334 NHAYVALSEKAKSIT
-349 GQTKISLIDLKDR
+349 SQTKINLIDLKDR
-362 ALFTKNRYFS
+362 ALFTRNRYFS

-411 LCPNCLLPLILHSDS
+411 LCPNCLLPLTLHSDS

-466 KKLFKNAR
+466 KKLFKSAR

-479 ADNATADS
+479 ADNTTADS

-572 VILAARSLDY
+572 VILAAKSLDY
-582 VKFADYLLKKRQL
+582 AKFADYLLKKRQI

-600 FFYLLRISIVKKTE
+600 FFYLLRIYIVKKTE
-614 DLAIKKIVSLHRAL
+614 DLAIKKIMELHRAL

-658 AKKRDSLTHLIES
+658 AKKRDSLTHLIQS

>member
-24 YSFDQNLAPGT
+24 YSFDQNLAPGI

-42 KKTAIGIIYQK
+42 KKTALGIIYRK

-79 LLKSLAWLSFY
+79 LLKSLAWLSSY

-113 KSSTPA
+113 KSSASTFIPQFSNPIQDIA
-119 TVDVTTTNVTTTTTT
+119 SPI
-134 ANTNIT
+134 A
-140 SDATTTTADTNI
+140 ATTTHYQ
-152 TTDATTPKIPLNSA
+152 IPLNPA
-166 QKQALAE
+166 QKQALTE

-195 YLKLAQQVFNSNQST
+195 YLKLASQVFSSNQSV

-257 DSSAPFVVI
+257 DQSTPFVVI

-326 EDYFLAQK
+326 EDYFLAKK
-334 NHAYVALSEKAKTIT
+334 NHAYVALSEKAKSIT
-349 GQTKISLIDLKDR
+349 SQTKISLIDLKDR
-362 ALFTKNRYFS
+362 ALFTRNRYFS

-411 LCPNCLLPLILHSDS
+411 LCPNCLLPLTLHSDS

-466 KKLFKNAR
+466 KKLFKSAR

-479 ADNATADS
+479 ADNTTADS

-572 VILAARSLDY
+572 VILAAKSLDY
-582 VKFADYLLKKRQL
+582 AKFADYLLKKRQI

-600 FFYLLRISIVKKTE
+600 FFYLLRIYIVKKTE
-614 DLAIKKIVSLHRAL
+614 DLAIKKIMELHRAL

-658 AKKRDSLTHLIES
+658 AKKRDSLTHLIQS

>member
-42 KKTAIGIIYQK
+42 KKTALGIIYRK

-79 LLKSLAWLSFY
+79 LLKSLAWLSSY

-113 KSSTPA
+113 KSSASTFIPQSSNPIQDM
-119 TVDVTTTNVTTTTTT
+119 TSP
-134 ANTNIT
+134 NT
-140 SDATTTTADTNI
+140 ATTTHYQ
-152 TTDATTPKIPLNSA
+152 IPLNPA
-166 QKQALAE
+166 QKQALTE
-173 LHKIKTHTKLLHGI
+173 LRKIKTHTKLLHGI

-195 YLKLAQQVFNSNQST
+195 YLELASQVFNSNKSV

-257 DSSAPFVVI
+257 DQSTPFVII

-312 LKIDCLLGTATPRV
+312 LKINCLLGTATPRV

-334 NHAYVALSEKAKTIT
+334 NHAYVALSEKAKSIT
-349 GQTKISLIDLKDR
+349 SQTKISLIDLKDR
-362 ALFTKNRYFS
+362 ALFTRNRYFS

-400 LTLCEHCGYQV
+400 LTICEHCGYQV
-411 LCPNCLLPLILHSDS
+411 LCPNCLLPLTLHSDS

-466 KKLFKNAR
+466 KKIFKSAR

-520 VGIVQADAN
+520 VGIIQADAN

-572 VILAARSLDY
+572 VILAAKSLDY
-582 VKFADYLLKKRQL
+582 AKFADYLLKKRQL

-614 DLAIKKIVSLHRAL
+614 DLTIKKIMELHRAL

-671 LDQYPEIRFAIDPPS
+671 LNQYPEIRFAIDPPS

>member
-42 KKTAIGIIYQK
+42 KKTALGIIYRK

-79 LLKSLAWLSFY
+79 LLKSLAWLSSY

-113 KSSTPA
+113 KSSASTFIPQSSNPIQ
-119 TVDVTTTNVTTTTTT
+119 DM
-134 ANTNIT
+134 T
-140 SDATTTTADTNI
+140 SPNAATTTHYQ
-152 TTDATTPKIPLNSA
+152 IPLNPA
-166 QKQALAE
+166 QKQALTE
-173 LHKIKTHTKLLHGI
+173 LRKIKTHTKLLHGI

-195 YLKLAQQVFNSNQST
+195 YLELASQVFNSNKSV

-257 DSSAPFVVI
+257 DQSTPFVII

-291 FYQDTSPRYHA
+291 FYQDTSPRYHT

-334 NHAYVALSEKAKTIT
+334 NHAYVALSEKAKSIT
-349 GQTKISLIDLKDR
+349 SQTKISLIDLKDR
-362 ALFTKNRYFS
+362 ALFTRNRYFS

-400 LTLCEHCGYQV
+400 LTICEHCGYQV
-411 LCPNCLLPLILHSDS
+411 LCPNCLLPLTLHSDS

-466 KKLFKNAR
+466 KKLFKSAR

-487 LTQNFEAVK
+487 LTQNFESVK

-553 RGHTDINHVF
+553 RGHNDINHVF

-572 VILAARSLDY
+572 VILAAKSLDY
-582 VKFADYLLKKRQL
+582 AKFTDYLLKKRQL

-614 DLAIKKIVSLHRAL
+614 DLAIKKIMSLHSTL
-628 KKFPDVYLSAP
+628 KKFPNVYLSAP

>member
-42 KKTAIGIIYQK
+42 KKTALGIIYRK

-79 LLKSLAWLSFY
+79 LLKSLAWLSSY

-113 KSSTPA
+113 KSSASTFIPQSSNPIQ
-119 TVDVTTTNVTTTTTT
+119 DM
-134 ANTNIT
+134 T
-140 SDATTTTADTNI
+140 SPNAATTTHYQ
-152 TTDATTPKIPLNSA
+152 IPLNPT
-166 QKQALAE
+166 QKQALTE
-173 LHKIKTHTKLLHGI
+173 LRKIKTHTKLLHGI

-195 YLKLAQQVFNSNQST
+195 YLELASQVFNSNKSV

-257 DSSAPFVVI
+257 DQSTPFVII

-302 LRLASFMAQT
+302 LRLASFIAQT

-334 NHAYVALSEKAKTIT
+334 NHAYVALSEKAKSIT
-349 GQTKISLIDLKDR
+349 SQTKISLIDLKDR
-362 ALFTKNRYFS
+362 ALFTRNRYFS

-400 LTLCEHCGYQV
+400 LTICEHCGYQV
-411 LCPNCLLPLILHSDS
+411 LCPNCLLPLTLHSDS

-466 KKLFKNAR
+466 KKLFKSAR

-572 VILAARSLDY
+572 VILAAKSLDY
-582 VKFADYLLKKRQL
+582 AKFADYLLKKRQL

-614 DLAIKKIVSLHRAL
+614 DLTIKKIMELHRAL
-628 KKFPDVYLSAP
+628 KKIPDVYLSAP

>member
-42 KKTAIGIIYQK
+42 KKTALGIIYRK

-79 LLKSLAWLSFY
+79 LLKSLAWLSSY

-113 KSSTPA
+113 KSSASTFIPQSSNPIQ
-119 TVDVTTTNVTTTTTT
+119 DM
-134 ANTNIT
+134 T
-140 SDATTTTADTNI
+140 SPNAATTTHYQ
-152 TTDATTPKIPLNSA
+152 IPLNPT
-166 QKQALAE
+166 QKQALTE
-173 LHKIKTHTKLLHGI
+173 LRKIKTHTKLLHGI

-195 YLKLAQQVFNSNQST
+195 YLELASQVFNSNKSV

-257 DSSAPFVVI
+257 DQSTPFVII

-334 NHAYVALSEKAKTIT
+334 NHAYVALSEKAKSIT
-349 GQTKISLIDLKDR
+349 SQTKISLIDLKDR
-362 ALFTKNRYFS
+362 ALFTRNRYFS

-400 LTLCEHCGYQV
+400 LTICEHCGYQV
-411 LCPNCLLPLILHSDS
+411 LCPNCLLPLTLHSDS

-449 GSLIHKGFGTKL
+449 GSLTHKGFGTKL

-466 KKLFKNAR
+466 KKLFKSAR

-487 LTQNFEAVK
+487 LTQNFESVK
-496 NGDIDIIIG
+496 NGDIDIIVG

-553 RGHTDINHVF
+553 RGHNDINHVF

-572 VILAARSLDY
+572 VILAAKSLDY
-582 VKFADYLLKKRQL
+582 AKFADYLLKKRQL

-614 DLAIKKIVSLHRAL
+614 DLAIKKIMSLHSTL

>member
-24 YSFDQNLAPGT
+24 YSFDQNLASGT

-42 KKTAIGIIYQK
+42 KKTALGIIYRK

-79 LLKSLAWLSFY
+79 LLKSLAWLSSY

-113 KSSTPA
+113 KSSASTFIPQSSNPIQ
-119 TVDVTTTNVTTTTTT
+119 DM
-134 ANTNIT
+134 T
-140 SDATTTTADTNI
+140 SPIAATTTHYQ
-152 TTDATTPKIPLNSA
+152 IPLNPA
-166 QKQALAE
+166 QKQALTE

-195 YLKLAQQVFNSNQST
+195 YLELASQVFSLNQSV

-257 DSSAPFVVI
+257 DQSTPFVII

-334 NHAYVALSEKAKTIT
+334 NHAYVALSEKAKSIT
-349 GQTKISLIDLKDR
+349 SQTKISLIDLKDR
-362 ALFTKNRYFS
+362 ALFTRNRYFS

-400 LTLCEHCGYQV
+400 LTICEHCGYQV
-411 LCPNCLLPLILHSDS
+411 LCPNCLLPLTLHSDS

-466 KKLFKNAR
+466 KKLFKSAH

-479 ADNATADS
+479 ADNTTTDS

-496 NGDIDIIIG
+496 NGAIDIIIG

-572 VILAARSLDY
+572 VILAAKFLDY
-582 VKFADYLLKKRQL
+582 AKFAEYLIKKRQL

-614 DLAIKKIVSLHRAL
+614 NLAIKKIMSLHHTL

>member
-42 KKTAIGIIYQK
+42 KKAALGIIYRK
-53 TTAPTDQNFIIKSIN
+53 TAAPTDQNFIIKSIN

-79 LLKSLAWLSFY
+79 LLKSLVWLSSY

-113 KSSTPA
+113 KFSTPTTA
-119 TVDVTTTNVTTTTTT
+119 DVTTTNVTTTTATATVTT
-134 ANTNIT
+134 TVVTQNSNNSAIT
-140 SDATTTTADTNI
+140 S
-152 TTDATTPKIPLNSA
+152 PKIPLNSA

-195 YLKLAQQVFNSNQST
+195 YLKLAQQMFDSNQSI

-224 GRFQEHFGTQ
+224 ERFQEHFGTQ
-234 VISLHSKLT
+234 VIALHSKLT

-257 DSSAPFVVI
+257 DQSTPFVII

-349 GQTKISLIDLKDR
+349 SQTKISLIDLKDR

-378 IENNLKQHK
+378 IKNNLRQHK

-411 LCPNCLLPLILHSDS
+411 LCPNCLLPLTLHSDS

-449 GSLIHKGFGTKL
+449 GSLIHKGFGTRL

-466 KKLFKNAR
+466 KKLFKSAH

-479 ADNATADS
+479 ADNSTSDS
-487 LTQNFEAVK
+487 LAQNFAAVK
-496 NGDIDIIIG
+496 NGDINIIIG

-513 DLPLLNT
+513 DLPLLDT

-572 VILAARSLDY
+572 VILAAKSLDY
-582 VKFADYLLKKRQL
+582 AKFADYLLKKRQI

-600 FFYLLRISIVKKTE
+600 FFYLLRIAIVKKTE
-614 DLAIKKIVSLHRAL
+614 DLTIKKIMELHRAL
-628 KKFPDVYLSAP
+628 KKLPDVYLSAP

-671 LDQYPEIRFAIDPPS
+671 LNQYPEIRFAIDPPS

>member
-42 KKTAIGIIYQK
+42 KKTALGIIYRK

-68 KIVHPIPLPNH
+68 KIVHPIPLPNY
-79 LLKSLAWLSFY
+79 LLKSLAWLSSY

-113 KSSTPA
+113 KSSASTFIPQFSNPIQDIA
-119 TVDVTTTNVTTTTTT
+119 SPI
-134 ANTNIT
+134 A
-140 SDATTTTADTNI
+140 ATTTHYQ
-152 TTDATTPKIPLNSA
+152 IPLNPA
-166 QKQALAE
+166 QKQALTE

-195 YLKLAQQVFNSNQST
+195 YLELASQVFSSNQSV

-224 GRFQEHFGTQ
+224 DRFQEHFGTQ

-257 DSSAPFVVI
+257 DQSTPFVII

-326 EDYFLAQK
+326 EDYFLAKK
-334 NHAYVALSEKAKTIT
+334 NHAYVALSEKAKSIT
-349 GQTKISLIDLKDR
+349 SQTKISLIDLKDR
-362 ALFTKNRYFS
+362 ALFTRNRYFS

-378 IENNLKQHK
+378 IENNLKQYK

-411 LCPNCLLPLILHSDS
+411 LCPNCLLPLTLHSDS

-466 KKLFKNAR
+466 KKLFKSAR

-479 ADNATADS
+479 ADNTTADS

-572 VILAARSLDY
+572 VILAAKSLDY
-582 VKFADYLLKKRQL
+582 AKFADYLLKKRQI

-600 FFYLLRISIVKKTE
+600 FFYLLRIYIVKKTE
-614 DLAIKKIVSLHRAL
+614 DLAIKKIMELHRAL
-628 KKFPDVYLSAP
+628 KKFPEVYLSAP

-658 AKKRDSLTHLIES
+658 AKKRDSLTHLIQS

>member
-42 KKTAIGIIYQK
+42 KKTALGIIYRK

-79 LLKSLAWLSFY
+79 LLKSLAWLSSY

-113 KSSTPA
+113 KSSASTFIPQSSNPIQ
-119 TVDVTTTNVTTTTTT
+119 DM
-134 ANTNIT
+134 T
-140 SDATTTTADTNI
+140 SPNAATTTHYQ
-152 TTDATTPKIPLNSA
+152 IPLNPA
-166 QKQALAE
+166 QKQALTE
-173 LHKIKTHTKLLHGI
+173 LRKIKTHTKLLHGI

-195 YLKLAQQVFNSNQST
+195 YLELASQVFNSNKSV

-257 DSSAPFVVI
+257 DQSTPFVII

-334 NHAYVALSEKAKTIT
+334 NHAYVALSEKAKSIT
-349 GQTKISLIDLKDR
+349 SQTKISLIDLKDR
-362 ALFTKNRYFS
+362 ALFTRNRYFS

-400 LTLCEHCGYQV
+400 LTICEHCGYQV
-411 LCPNCLLPLILHSDS
+411 LCPNCLLPLTLHSDS

-572 VILAARSLDY
+572 VILAAKSLDY
-582 VKFADYLLKKRQL
+582 AKFADYLLKKRQL

-614 DLAIKKIVSLHRAL
+614 DLAIKKIMSLHRTL

-644 EYTPSGYSWQIIVK
+644 EYTPSGYSWQIIIK

-671 LDQYPEIRFAIDPPS
+671 LNQYPEIRFAIDPPS

>member
-42 KKTAIGIIYQK
+42 KKTALGIIYRK

-79 LLKSLAWLSFY
+79 LLKSLAWLSSY

-113 KSSTPA
+113 KSSASTFIPQFSNPIQDIA
-119 TVDVTTTNVTTTTTT
+119 SPI
-134 ANTNIT
+134 A
-140 SDATTTTADTNI
+140 ATTTHYQ
-152 TTDATTPKIPLNSA
+152 IPLNPA
-166 QKQALAE
+166 QKQALSE

-195 YLKLAQQVFNSNQST
+195 YLKLASQVFSSNQSV

-257 DSSAPFVVI
+257 DQSTPFVII

-312 LKIDCLLGTATPRV
+312 LKINCLLGTATPRV

-334 NHAYVALSEKAKTIT
+334 NHAYVALSEKAKSIT
-349 GQTKISLIDLKDR
+349 SQTKISLIDLKDR
-362 ALFTKNRYFS
+362 ALFTRNRYFS

-400 LTLCEHCGYQV
+400 LTICEHCGYQA
-411 LCPNCLLPLILHSDS
+411 LCPNCLLPLTLHSDS

-466 KKLFKNAR
+466 KKIFNSTR

-479 ADNATADS
+479 ADNTTADS

-572 VILAARSLDY
+572 VILAAKSLDY
-582 VKFADYLLKKRQL
+582 AKFADYLLKKRQL

-614 DLAIKKIVSLHRAL
+614 DLAIKKIMELHRAL

-671 LDQYPEIRFAIDPPS
+671 LNQYPEIRFAIDPPS

>member
-42 KKTAIGIIYQK
+42 KKTALGIIYRK

-79 LLKSLAWLSFY
+79 LLKSLAWLSSY

-113 KSSTPA
+113 KSSASTFIPQSSNPIQ
-119 TVDVTTTNVTTTTTT
+119 DM
-134 ANTNIT
+134 T
-140 SDATTTTADTNI
+140 SPIAATTTHYQ
-152 TTDATTPKIPLNSA
+152 IPLNPA
-166 QKQALAE
+166 QKQALTE

-195 YLKLAQQVFNSNQST
+195 YLELASQVFSSNQSV

-257 DSSAPFVVI
+257 DQSTPFVVI

-334 NHAYVALSEKAKTIT
+334 NHAYVALSEKAKSIT
-349 GQTKISLIDLKDR
+349 SQTKISLIDLKDR
-362 ALFTKNRYFS
+362 ALFTRNRYFS

-400 LTLCEHCGYQV
+400 LTICEHCGYQV
-411 LCPNCLLPLILHSDS
+411 LCPNCLLPLTLHSDS

-466 KKLFKNAR
+466 KKIFKSAR

-520 VGIVQADAN
+520 VGIIQADAN

-572 VILAARSLDY
+572 VILAAKSLDY
-582 VKFADYLLKKRQL
+582 AKFADYLLKKRQL

-614 DLAIKKIVSLHRAL
+614 DLTIKKIMELHRAL

-658 AKKRDSLTHLIES
+658 AKKRDSLTHLIKS
-671 LDQYPEIRFAIDPPS
+671 LNQYPEIRFAIDPPS

>member
-42 KKTAIGIIYQK
+42 KKTALGIIYRK
-53 TTAPTDQNFIIKSIN
+53 TTAPTDQNFVIKSIN

-79 LLKSLAWLSFY
+79 LLKSLAWLSSY

-113 KSSTPA
+113 KSSASTFIPQFSNPIQDIA
-119 TVDVTTTNVTTTTTT
+119 SPI
-134 ANTNIT
+134 A
-140 SDATTTTADTNI
+140 ATTTHYQ
-152 TTDATTPKIPLNSA
+152 IPLNPA
-166 QKQALAE
+166 QKQALTE

-195 YLKLAQQVFNSNQST
+195 YLELASQVFSSNQSV

-257 DSSAPFVVI
+257 DQSTPFVII

-334 NHAYVALSEKAKTIT
+334 NHAYVALSEKAKSIT
-349 GQTKISLIDLKDR
+349 SQTKISLIDLKDR
-362 ALFTKNRYFS
+362 ALFTRNRYFS

-400 LTLCEHCGYQV
+400 LTICEHCGYQV
-411 LCPNCLLPLILHSDS
+411 LCPNCLLPLTLHSDS

-466 KKLFKNAR
+466 KKLFKSAR

-572 VILAARSLDY
+572 VILAAKSLDY
-582 VKFADYLLKKRQL
+582 AKFADYLLKKRQL

-614 DLAIKKIVSLHRAL
+614 DLTIKKIMELHRAL

-658 AKKRDSLTHLIES
+658 AKKRDSLTHLIQS

>member
-24 YSFDQNLAPGT
+24 YSFDQNLAPGI

-42 KKTAIGIIYQK
+42 KKTALGIIYRK

-79 LLKSLAWLSFY
+79 LLKSLAWLSSY

-113 KSSTPA
+113 KSSASTFIPQSSNPIQ
-119 TVDVTTTNVTTTTTT
+119 DM
-134 ANTNIT
+134 T
-140 SDATTTTADTNI
+140 SPNAATTTHYQ
-152 TTDATTPKIPLNSA
+152 IPLNPA
-166 QKQALAE
+166 QKQALTE
-173 LHKIKTHTKLLHGI
+173 LRKIKTHTKLLHGI

-195 YLKLAQQVFNSNQST
+195 YLELASQVFNSNKSV

-257 DSSAPFVVI
+257 DQSTPFVII

-334 NHAYVALSEKAKTIT
+334 NHAYVALSEKAKSIT
-349 GQTKISLIDLKDR
+349 SQTKISLIDLKDR
-362 ALFTKNRYFS
+362 ALFTRNRYFS

-400 LTLCEHCGYQV
+400 LTICEHCGYQV
-411 LCPNCLLPLILHSDS
+411 LCPNCLLPLTLHSDS

-466 KKLFKNAR
+466 KKIFKSAR

-496 NGDIDIIIG
+496 NGDVDIIIG

-572 VILAARSLDY
+572 VILAAKSLDY
-582 VKFADYLLKKRQL
+582 AKFADYLLKKRQL

-614 DLAIKKIVSLHRAL
+614 DLTIKKIMELHRAL

>member
-24 YSFDQNLAPGT
+24 YSFDQNLAPGI

-42 KKTAIGIIYQK
+42 KKTALGIIYRK

-79 LLKSLAWLSFY
+79 LLKSLAWLSSY

-113 KSSTPA
+113 KSSASTFIPQFSNPIQDIA
-119 TVDVTTTNVTTTTTT
+119 SPI
-134 ANTNIT
+134 A
-140 SDATTTTADTNI
+140 ATTTHYQ
-152 TTDATTPKIPLNSA
+152 IPLNPA
-166 QKQALAE
+166 QKQALTE

-195 YLKLAQQVFNSNQST
+195 YLELASQVFSSNQSV

-257 DSSAPFVVI
+257 DQSTPFVII

-334 NHAYVALSEKAKTIT
+334 NHAYVALSEKAKSIT
-349 GQTKISLIDLKDR
+349 SQTKISLIDLKDR
-362 ALFTKNRYFS
+362 ALFTRNRYFS

-400 LTLCEHCGYQV
+400 LTICEHCGYQV
-411 LCPNCLLPLILHSDS
+411 LCPNCLLPLTLHSDS

-466 KKLFKNAR
+466 KKLFKSAR

-487 LTQNFEAVK
+487 LTQNFESVK

-553 RGHTDINHVF
+553 RGHNDINHVF

-572 VILAARSLDY
+572 VILAAKSLDY
-582 VKFADYLLKKRQL
+582 AKFADYLLKKRQL

-614 DLAIKKIVSLHRAL
+614 DLAIKKIMSLHSTL

>member
-42 KKTAIGIIYQK
+42 KKTALGIIYRK

-79 LLKSLAWLSFY
+79 LLKSLAWLSSY

-113 KSSTPA
+113 KSSASTFIPQSSNPIQ
-119 TVDVTTTNVTTTTTT
+119 DM
-134 ANTNIT
+134 T
-140 SDATTTTADTNI
+140 SPNAATTTHYQ
-152 TTDATTPKIPLNSA
+152 IPLNPT
-166 QKQALAE
+166 QKQALTE
-173 LHKIKTHTKLLHGI
+173 LRKIKTHTKLLHGI

-195 YLKLAQQVFNSNQST
+195 YLELASQVFNSNKSV

-257 DSSAPFVVI
+257 DQSTPFVII

-334 NHAYVALSEKAKTIT
+334 NHAYVALSEKAKSIT
-349 GQTKISLIDLKDR
+349 SQTKISLIDLKDR
-362 ALFTKNRYFS
+362 ALFTRNRYFS

-400 LTLCEHCGYQV
+400 LTICEHCGYQV
-411 LCPNCLLPLILHSDS
+411 LCPNCLLPLTLHSDS

-553 RGHTDINHVF
+553 RGHNDVNHVF

-572 VILAARSLDY
+572 VILAAKSLDY
-582 VKFADYLLKKRQL
+582 AKFADYLLKKRQL

-614 DLAIKKIVSLHRAL
+614 DLAIKKIMSLHRTL